1 MNKLFT
7 ISIVL
12 ILVLFSTQ
20 LVAQQASRFPIQP
33 TSVWRINY
41 EYSCMSEE
49 FVHESGDSEYKYFVN
64 GDTLINAKTYYKLYK
79 SGVLYL
85 ESPVE
90 FSNKYMGAIRD
101 SADRFFYVEE
111 KSASER
117 LLYNFAANIEDPI
130 CPDCDGMDY
139 RVSYIDT
146 LSDGRKVF
154 YIDVMT
160 VHCGSANR
168 LVEGIGWL
176 GGLLEGNACYSHPGI
191 RGSYLLCYSE
201 NGVPVYETENSRCG
215 KAIACNSDFTS
226 VKMPFQLFTPE
237 VSVLPG
243 GLLDICMPDGF
254 NNQYNVEIFNILGKR
269 VQQVTAELPGTIE
282 AASIGKGTFLIRIS
296 NGQYSYSIKVANLNL
311 Y

>member
-1 MNKLFT
+1 MSKHFS
-7 ISIVL
+7 ISIFF

-41 EYSCMSEE
+41 EYSCMDEN
-49 FVHESGDSEYKYFVN
+49 FVHESGDSEYKYFVK
-64 GDTLINAKTYYKLYK
+64 GDTLINSKTYFKLYK

-111 KSASER
+111 KSTSER
-117 LLYNFAANIEDPI
+117 LLYNFAAAIDDPI

-146 LSDGRKVF
+146 LNDGRKVF
-154 YIDVMT
+154 YIDVIT

-168 LVEGIGWL
+168 LIEGIGWL

-191 RGSYLLCYSE
+191 RGSYLLCYS
-201 NGVPVYETENSRCG
+201 
-215 KAIACNSDFTS
+215 
-226 VKMPFQLFTPE
+226 
-237 VSVLPG
+237 
-243 GLLDICMPDGF
+243 
-254 NNQYNVEIFNILGKR
+254 
-269 VQQVTAELPGTIE
+269 
-282 AASIGKGTFLIRIS
+282 
-296 NGQYSYSIKVANLNL
+296 
-311 Y
+311 

>member
-1 MNKLFT
+1 MNKFFS
-7 ISIVL
+7 ISTLL

-33 TSVWRINY
+33 TSMWRVNY

-64 GDTLINAKTYYKLYK
+64 GDTLINAKTYFKLYK
-79 SGVLYL
+79 SGILYL
-85 ESPVE
+85 DSPVE

-111 KSASER
+111 KSTSEK
-117 LLYNFAANIEDPI
+117 LLYNFAAAIDDPI

-154 YIDVMT
+154 YIDVIT

-176 GGLLEGNACYSHPGI
+176 GGLLEGNACYSHPGV

-201 NGVPVYETENSRCG
+201 NGVPVYETENTRCNG
-215 KAIACNSDFTS
+215 KAIACNPNFTS
-226 VKMPFQLFTPE
+226 VQQPLHLGVPE
-237 VSVLPG
+237 ITVLPN
-243 GLLDICMPDGF
+243 GLLDICMPEGLA
-254 NNQYNVEIFNILGKR
+254 NIYTIEIFNVLGKK
-269 VQQVTAELPGTIE
+269 VQQVTAELPGIVNVNTI
-282 AASIGKGTFLIRIS
+282 GNGTFLTRIS
-296 NGQYSYSIKVANLNL
+296 SGQHTYSVKFMVR
-311 Y
+311 